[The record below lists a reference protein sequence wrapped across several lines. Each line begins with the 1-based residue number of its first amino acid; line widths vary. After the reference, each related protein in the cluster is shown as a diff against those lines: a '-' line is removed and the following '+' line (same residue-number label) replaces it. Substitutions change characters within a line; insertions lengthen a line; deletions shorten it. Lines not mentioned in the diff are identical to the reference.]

1 MKIVLVLLTLA
12 TALLAGQIVLADRLS
27 DPTVLSAV
35 KWTAFGLLTVGAV
48 AMARDGAATW
58 CGLLAAVAVTI
69 NPLWPMAI
77 PAEYTNHVLA
87 AAAAITGA
95 TVIRKWQ

>member
-1 MKIVLVLLTLA
+1 
-12 TALLAGQIVLADRLS
+12 
-27 DPTVLSAV
+27 
-35 KWTAFGLLTVGAV
+35 V